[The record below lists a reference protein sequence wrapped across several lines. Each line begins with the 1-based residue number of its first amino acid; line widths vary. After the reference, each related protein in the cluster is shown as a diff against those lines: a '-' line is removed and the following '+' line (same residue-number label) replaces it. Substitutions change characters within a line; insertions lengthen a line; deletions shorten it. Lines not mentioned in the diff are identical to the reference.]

1 MKVGRSSLSGIRVVV
16 GAAILVSLVAVDVV
30 DAQARFKGPDGADL
44 PFTTDAAIIDFLRD
58 ADVVSVEQAPVGTT
72 KPLKVV
78 LQKGG
83 VRANAIFRD
92 VRKLKDVGSWGF
104 VDSYQSEIAAYE
116 LAKLLGLD
124 TVPPA
129 VERKVKGKRGSVQ
142 LWVENAMTDADR
154 RRRDIEPPDAERFDQ
169 QIAVLRVFDNLI
181 ANIDRNPGNI
191 LIDEDWKVWFID
203 HTRSFAGQTELDD
216 DYEITGCDR
225 ALFARLQA
233 VRDDQMKTAVG
244 KYARYYTRQL
254 IERRKLVVNEINR
267 LIAEK
272 GEAAVLFDLGES

>member
-1 MKVGRSSLSGIRVVV
+1 MKVGRSGFFGTRGVAA
-16 GAAILVSLVAVDVV
+16 AAILAFATMAGVE
-30 DAQARFKGPDGADL
+30 AQTRYKGPDGVDL
-44 PFTTDAAIIDFLRD
+44 PFATDAQVIDFLAT
-58 ADVVSVEQAPVGTT
+58 ADVVSVETAPVGTT

-92 VRKLKDVGSWGF
+92 VRKHKDVGSWGF
-104 VDSYQSEIAAYE
+104 VDSYQSEIAAYQ

-142 LWVENAMTDADR
+142 LWIENAMTDADR
-154 RRRDIEPPDAERFDQ
+154 RRQDIEPPDPERFAQ
-169 QIAVLRVFDNLI
+169 QIAVLKVFDNLI

-191 LIDEDWKVWFID
+191 LVGKDDWKVWFID
-203 HTRSFAGQTELDD
+203 HTRSFAGQTELDE

-225 ALFARLQA
+225 NLFQRLQS
-233 VRDDQMKTAVG
+233 VRDDQIRDAVG
-244 KYARYYTRQL
+244 KYARYYVGPL
-254 IERRKLVVNEINR
+254 LERRKLVVAELNR
-267 LIAEK
+267 LIAER
-272 GEAAVLFDLGES
+272 GADAVLFDLGGS